1 MRNIIVLI
9 LFIGAV
15 GAFSARRFNRGR
27 GSDSD
32 ESDERRVYRPRQHYY
47 FSKHTYARPPVK
59 QVVKARPD
67 SSEENEDSSEEPAV
81 SPDFGG
87 SQGNGGGQAPIRQG
101 VKQETTNTNT
111 GGEQAP
117 IRHVVKQETTNNKKE
132 VPKVKENEVTE
143 EEEDEDEGEEE
154 EGEEGEETEE
164 VEENGENQNATD
176 TNGEI
181 ENEEES
187 LNGTET
193 GTNSTNEIE
202 GVEAHAN
209 STSDETDQGL
219 IGAAQTTPASEGNN
233 ETIGE
238 QYTTPTS
245 DANNG
250 NIGVEEATTPSEVNI
265 VLQPEATTAGGSEG
279 PENMATEAP
288 VTAENVNVDVINTT
302 PSQTETEGNTVHGN
316 QGEHETDSSTPDYEH
331 GNEYDHVITRGDNY
345 APYHPYEDE
354 YNYKGYHGYD
364 EYAVQEYYNEA

>member
-1 MRNIIVLI
+1 MRTIIALI

-15 GAFSARRFNRGR
+15 SAFSARRFNRGR
-27 GSDSD
+27 GWDSD

-47 FSKHTYARPPVK
+47 FSKHAYARAPVK
-59 QVVKARPD
+59 QPVKARAD

-81 SPDFGG
+81 SPVVGG
-87 SQGNGGGQAPIRQG
+87 SQGNDGGQAPIRQAVKQEPTKTHNGGGQAPIRQA
-101 VKQETTNTNT
+101 VQK
-111 GGEQAP
+111 
-117 IRHVVKQETTNNKKE
+117 ETTNNKKE
-132 VPKVKENEVTE
+132 VAKVTENEVTE
-143 EEEDEDEGEEE
+143 EEEDEDEGE

-193 GTNSTNEIE
+193 GANSTNEIE
-202 GVEAHAN
+202 GAEAHAN
-209 STSDETDQGL
+209 TTSDESDQVL
-219 IGAAQTTPASEGNN
+219 IGTAQTTPA
-233 ETIGE
+233 
-238 QYTTPTS
+238 S

-250 NIGVEEATTPSEVNI
+250 NIGVEEATNPSEVNI
-265 VLQPEATTAGGSEG
+265 VLEPEATTAGGSEG
-279 PENMATEAP
+279 PANIATEAP
-288 VTAENVNVDVINTT
+288 VTVENSNVDINTT

-316 QGEHETDSSTPDYEH
+316 QGEHDTDSSTPDYEH